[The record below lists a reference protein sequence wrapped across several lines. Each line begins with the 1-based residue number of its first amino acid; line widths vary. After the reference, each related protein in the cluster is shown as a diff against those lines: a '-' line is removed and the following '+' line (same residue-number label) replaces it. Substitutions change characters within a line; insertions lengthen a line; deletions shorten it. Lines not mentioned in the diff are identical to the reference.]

1 VDFLTIQEK
10 ASMKYF
16 ISIFMLLVML
26 GGKASFAQDT
36 DTTAQESTTSAEPTI
51 EEKIGEVKGQVDGL
65 NESFLEV
72 KSVVD
77 ALSKIKV
84 SGYMQAQFQSAQNDA
99 VKSFAGGNL
108 PTLTHNRFAIRRGRI
123 KFNYNTTF
131 TNYVLQ
137 FDASEGG
144 FSTKDAYITVQE
156 PWLKTAELW
165 AGIFNR
171 PFGFEIEYSSS
182 SRETPERTRMFQTL
196 FPGERD
202 LGAKLEIR
210 PQVDFL
216 NLFNLKLGLFNGNGI
231 AAETDNNKDFIG
243 RFGISLPFVEEN
255 LAIDA
260 GVSAYI
266 GKVTLDPSSSSSST
280 SLAKDSSWIKTS
292 SGLDSVKAYSY
303 ALKTTT
309 TTTVNKIYTLDNP
322 NATPTAKAASE
333 QKADRQ
339 YLGGDMQ
346 IYYDLP
352 ILGGFSLRGEYISGK
367 QPGSKSDNKF
377 YARGAGDIYLRN
389 FAGYYINYVQNI
401 GNDNQ
406 FVLKY
411 DVFDPNTDVKGD
423 DIGRIGGNTKLG
435 WADIKYT
442 TLGLGWIYHWDSNVK
457 FVLYYDMVTNEKI
470 NSAATSST
478 VVNGSSDLTYK
489 NDIHDNVLT
498 FRVQYRF

>member
-1 VDFLTIQEK
+1 
-10 ASMKYF
+10 MKYF
-16 ISIFMLLVML
+16 ISIIMLLLIL
-26 GGKASFAQDT
+26 GGKTSFAQDT
-36 DTTAQESTTSAEPTI
+36 TETTQESTV

-65 NESFLEV
+65 NDSFLEV
-72 KSVVD
+72 KSIVD
-77 ALSKIKV
+77 ALAKIKV
-84 SGYMQAQFQSAQNDA
+84 SGYIQAQYQSAENDA
-99 VKSFAGGNL
+99 VKSFAGGNF
-108 PTLTHNRFAIRRGRI
+108 PTLTHNRFMVRRGRI
-123 KFNYNTTF
+123 KFNYDNTL

-137 FDASEGG
+137 FDVTENG
-144 FSTKDAYITVQE
+144 FATKDAYVTVRE
-156 PWLKTAELW
+156 PWLKAAELW
-165 AGIFNR
+165 AGVFNR

-202 LGAKLEIR
+202 LGAKIEIR
-210 PQVDFL
+210 PQIDFL

-243 RFGISLPFVEEN
+243 RFGISLPFTEEN

-266 GKVTLDPSSSSSST
+266 GKVTLDPASSST
-280 SLAKDSSWIKTS
+280 TSSLAKDSSWVKTA
-292 SGLDSVKAYSY
+292 SGLDSIKSYSY
-303 ALKTTT
+303 SLKNTTT
-309 TTTVNKIYTLDNP
+309 TTTYKIYKMDNP
-322 NATPTAKAASE
+322 NATPTAQAASE
-333 QKADRQ
+333 IKADRQ
-339 YLGGDMQ
+339 YLGGDIQ
-346 IYYDLP
+346 IYYDIP
-352 ILGGFSLRGEYISGK
+352 VLGGFSLRGEYISGK

-401 GNDNQ
+401 GNENQ

-411 DVFDPNTDVKGD
+411 DVFDPNTDVKGE

-478 VVNGSSDLTYK
+478 VVNGSSDLAYK
-489 NDIHDNVLT
+489 NDIHDNVVT

>member
-1 VDFLTIQEK
+1 MSGYIQ
-10 ASMKYF
+10 
-16 ISIFMLLVML
+16 
-26 GGKASFAQDT
+26 AQY
-36 DTTAQESTTSAEPTI
+36 QSAE
-51 EEKIGEVKGQVDGL
+51 
-65 NESFLEV
+65 
-72 KSVVD
+72 
-77 ALSKIKV
+77 
-84 SGYMQAQFQSAQNDA
+84 NDA
-99 VKSFAGGNL
+99 VKSFAGGNF
-108 PTLTHNRFAIRRGRI
+108 PTLTHNRFMVRRGRI
-123 KFNYNTTF
+123 KFNYDNTL

-137 FDASEGG
+137 FDVTENG
-144 FSTKDAYITVQE
+144 FATKDAYVTVRE
-156 PWLKTAELW
+156 PWLKAAELW
-165 AGIFNR
+165 AGVFNR

-202 LGAKLEIR
+202 LGAKIEIR
-210 PQVDFL
+210 PQIDFL

-243 RFGISLPFVEEN
+243 RFGISLPFTEEN

-266 GKVTLDPSSSSSST
+266 GKVTLDPASSST
-280 SLAKDSSWIKTS
+280 TSSLAKDSSWVKTA
-292 SGLDSVKAYSY
+292 SGLDSIKSYSY
-303 ALKTTT
+303 SLKNTTT
-309 TTTVNKIYTLDNP
+309 TTTYKIYKMDNP
-322 NATPTAKAASE
+322 NATPTAQAASE
-333 QKADRQ
+333 IKADRQ
-339 YLGGDMQ
+339 YLGGDIQ
-346 IYYDLP
+346 IYYDIP
-352 ILGGFSLRGEYISGK
+352 VLGGFSLRGEYISGK

-401 GNDNQ
+401 GNENQ

-411 DVFDPNTDVKGD
+411 DVFDPNTDVKGE

-478 VVNGSSDLTYK
+478 VVNGSSDLAYK
-489 NDIHDNVLT
+489 NDIHDNVVT